1 MRVWT
6 GFEGRWRFY
15 EGAEAVIEA
24 ASPTHVA
31 RAFERMEEALARG
44 RHLAGF
50 FSFEAGYAL
59 DPALSLNRPVD
70 FPLLRVG
77 VFGPPRPERPVG
89 AGPAP
94 RLGDFRL
101 NIERPDYD
109 RRIAAI
115 RDLIAR
121 GDVYQITYCIKNT
134 FTATGD
140 SRVLFA
146 TLLDEQPVPYP
157 ALIECDDAHILSLS
171 PELFLKKTKDRLLS
185 KPMKG
190 TWVRGRTPWA
200 DLLARFRL
208 KFDSKNRAENVMI
221 ADLLRNDLGRVGD
234 RVRAPRLFEVT
245 GYRTLYQMT
254 STVTARVPPAMDL
267 RSFFAAIFP
276 SGSVTGAP
284 KIRAMQIL
292 RDLEPEDRRVY
303 TGAIG
308 YVTPGGISFQHSHP
322 HPPVARGA
330 RRNGHRRR
338 HRVGLHPRRGVGRR
352 VAEVALFKGLP
363 VRGGLRRF
371 TALVLLAPLVLVVA
385 PRPAPPAPDCPV
397 CGHACCCPDLCR
409 PLLKKYRAVPGRCD
423 RESFCRSE
431 ENRPPTSLGCDLKK
445 FPALDRHGSG
455 FSMGAVEDRP
465 CFLSETIARSLRLRW
480 PPPIPPPRPH
490 RRTVGAITPSFVSP
504 GPFAVSRCGSV
515 FGRFI

>member
-140 SRVLFA
+140 FRALFN

-190 TWVRGRTPWA
+190 TWPRGRTPWA

-254 STVTARVPPAMDL
+254 STVTARVPPALDL

-308 YVTPGGISFQHSHP
+308 YVTPERDFFFNIPIRTLLLRGGRGEMGIGGGIVWDSTP
-322 HPPVARGA
+322 DGEW
-330 RRNGHRRR
+330 
-338 HRVGLHPRRGVGRR
+338 
-352 VAEVALFKGLP
+352 AEG
-363 VRGGLRRF
+363 
-371 TALVLLAPLVLVVA
+371 
-385 PRPAPPAPDCPV
+385 
-397 CGHACCCPDLCR
+397 
-409 PLLKKYRAVPGRCD
+409 LLKSR
-423 RESFCRSE
+423 
-431 ENRPPTSLGCDLKK
+431 
-445 FPALDRHGSG
+445 
-455 FSMGAVEDRP
+455 
-465 CFLSETIARSLRLRW
+465 FLRD
-480 PPPIPPPRPH
+480 
-490 RRTVGAITPSFVSP
+490 
-504 GPFAVSRCGSV
+504 SRCAGA
-515 FGRFI
+515 